1 MNHPHLPHSVPEGK
15 GWLTGRL
22 LNKILNAIRANRWT
36 TGEGLISEKGPN
48 GGQISLDPNAF
59 PKPYKH
65 FWRGKV
71 TASSAS
77 APEHTIQQIN
87 AADEV
92 IDPADGGKKTEKAKA
107 FNERKGVPTTTIVA
121 VFEFPGDSTEEPTIY
136 RFTPWDGLTESPKD
150 LIAPDSLTADA
161 TTWDI
166 EQDGSGVQ
174 YSSGRVWFGTPIMA
188 HFWREVTSD
197 ASGMITNVSGEDR
210 FRLVADLDDSS
221 YTGAIAMVAEGVDG
235 AYLKH
240 NQAQA
245 TQDIVSFQGTS
256 NRITVSSSANG
267 ADLEFDEGG
276 HYNDGTKVITIDL
289 ANDPGEPGGGMPSG
303 CADGDILRLSGGV
316 WTCVTP
322 VTQTVLTG
330 VSWNAT
336 TGQLEFT
343 RETLTVI
350 AKAGGVADTDIQFY
364 DCDGN
369 TP

>member
-1 MNHPHLPHSVPEGK
+1 MKNPLPENIDEELIAPVQGRWLAQFRDAIKENRWDT
-15 GWLTGRL
+15 GWG
-22 LNKILNAIRANRWT
+22 LNA
-36 TGEGLISEKGPN
+36 EKGEN
-48 GGQISLDPNAF
+48 GGIISLDPLAL
-59 PKPYKH
+59 PEMYQTV
-65 FWRGKV
+65 WRGKV
-71 TASSAS
+71 TSSSAS
-77 APEHTIQQIN
+77 APEHTIEEIGPD
-87 AADEV
+87 DE
-92 IDPADGGKKTEKAKA
+92 IISPSDGGRITEIAKA
-107 FNERKGVPTTTIVA
+107 FNERKGVPTTTIVC
-121 VFEFPGDSTEEPTIY
+121 VFEFPGDSENPTLY
-136 RFTPWDGLTESPKD
+136 RFTPWDGLTGTPKD
-150 LIAPDSLTADA
+150 LVASGLTAD
-161 TTWDI
+161 TTSWDI
-166 EQDGSGVQ
+166 ETDSQPVEFST
-174 YSSGRVWFGTPIMA
+174 GRVWFGTPIMA
-188 HFWREVTSD
+188 QFWRDVTTD
-197 ASGMITNVSGEDR
+197 ASGMVTNVSGESR

-221 YTGAIAMVAEGVDG
+221 YEGAIAMVAEGVDG

-245 TQDIVSFQGTS
+245 TQDIVAFQGTS
-256 NRITVSSSANG
+256 GRITVTSSANG

-276 HYNDGTKVITIDL
+276 HYNDGTKTITIDL
-289 ANDPGEPGGGMPSG
+289 ANDPGDPGGPLPTG
-303 CADGDILRLSGGV
+303 CTNGDILRLVGGV